1 MVVIGEVGVGFCWGF
16 MVGSDWVLWWVLG
29 GGLDFDF
36 TMGGGLV
43 VDAVVVLCL

>member
-1 MVVIGEVGVGFCWGF
+1 MVVIGEVGVGFV
-16 MVGSDWVLWWVLG
+16 VGSDWVLG

-43 VDAVVVLCL
+43 VDAVVVLGL